1 MTLRLA
7 HPDEKRVIYH
17 WWKEIFAFDDGGH
30 IDYYFDKYVP
40 NTQLYVLA
48 DDQDQLLSALN
59 VHTKTMQFNG
69 DWFQTS
75 FIVGIFTP
83 PKHRHQGHMHQLL
96 TEVLNHLSATDLF
109 TLIQAYEPGVYA
121 PFGFVDLYARRQFI
135 LDAKHVP
142 VLSSQGVTYEADAEA
157 MTDVYRRFTKHF
169 NGYAKRT
176 VDDMRDLI
184 GEVKAQQGKI
194 ISVNGTSGLSAYAFI
209 FPHTTHI
216 DIDEIV
222 YTDAKALLQIVSTLL
237 ASVPK
242 VLLKVSQAE
251 DLTKLFPKAPMERVP
266 YTALRINN
274 LELFNAHFN
283 VSAPNATS
291 AMVALK
297 RPLWFRENQ

>member
-7 HPDEKRVIYH
+7 HPEEKRVIYQ

-30 IDYYFDKYVP
+30 IDYYFEKYIP
-40 NTQLYVLA
+40 TTQIYVLA

-59 VHTKTMQFNG
+59 VHTKTLSING
-69 DWFQTS
+69 DRFQTS

-83 PKHRHQGHMHQLL
+83 PKVRHQGHMHRLL
-96 TEVLNHLSATDLF
+96 DAVLEHRSHTDLF
-109 TLIQAYEPGVYA
+109 TLIQAYEPGIYSS
-121 PFGFVDLYARRQFI
+121 FGFVDLYARRHFI

-142 VLSSQGVTYEADAEA
+142 VLSSQGVTYDADPLSMVE
-157 MTDVYRRFTKHF
+157 VYHRFTAHF
-169 NGYAKRT
+169 NGYAVRS
-176 VDDMRDLI
+176 VEDMRALI

-194 ISVNGTSGLSAYAFI
+194 ISVSRGSTLSAYAFI
-209 FPHTTHI
+209 FPHATHI
-216 DIDEIV
+216 EIDEIV
-222 YTDAKALLQIVSTLL
+222 YTDAKALLQIISTLL

-274 LELFNAHFN
+274 LQLFNAHFN
-283 VSAPNATS
+283 VSAPNAAS